1 MASGRLNTPGIF
13 VPGGVMDAG
22 PDLLTLEQIGT
33 YSAQYE
39 RGEITAEQF
48 RFYKTH
54 ACPSCGACSFMGT
67 ACTMQMMTEAL
78 GLSLPGSA
86 LVPAASPL
94 LADYARR
101 AGEQAVAL
109 ARAGIRTGDI
119 VTKEAFENAVLIHA
133 AISGSTNAML
143 HLPAIAHEY
152 GIELDCDMFD
162 RMHRGARWLL
172 DVRPAGRWPPPTCG
186 MQAACRAL
194 WSACAICCIWMY

>member
-1 MASGRLNTPGIF
+1 M
-13 VPGGVMDAG
+13 
-22 PDLLTLEQIGT
+22 
-33 YSAQYE
+33 
-39 RGEITAEQF
+39 
-48 RFYKTH
+48 
-54 ACPSCGACSFMGT
+54 
-67 ACTMQMMTEAL
+67 
-78 GLSLPGSA
+78 
-86 LVPAASPL
+86 
-94 LADYARR
+94 
-101 AGEQAVAL
+101 
-109 ARAGIRTGDI
+109 
-119 VTKEAFENAVLIHA
+119 TKEAFENAVLIHA